1 MWVPGRRAR
10 GVLSRV
16 GKGKVPGLRT
26 IRAAARRT
34 RRRGISP
41 RRVRAI
47 PPQSLTTVVS
57 ERVTV
62 PGVASPDRRSSRRS
76 IPRVAE
82 WRAGSPI
89 GATMPLRVRASGSS
103 LRTVAAMSTSA
114 GLLAGIGA
122 KKMPAIARANRCARK
137 KPPRRRHAD
146 LAALASRRRTRDE
159 RAARP
164 TRRLVAL
171 AEVLRRGSTAR
182 VASNV
187 RASRLV
193 PRVRSL
199 ARAGWIFPWIPN
211 AGPGGWRRRS
221 S

>member
-10 GVLSRV
+10 GVLSRG

-89 GATMPLRVRASGSS
+89 GATMPLRVRASGSKPANRRGDVNISGAAGWYRRQKNAGDRARES
-103 LRTVAAMSTSA
+103 LRAQKTS
-114 GLLAGIGA
+114 
-122 KKMPAIARANRCARK
+122 P
-137 KPPRRRHAD
+137 
-146 LAALASRRRTRDE
+146 S
-159 RAARP
+159 AARGSRCIGVAP
-164 TRRLVAL
+164 THA
-171 AEVLRRGSTAR
+171 G
-182 VASNV
+182 
-187 RASRLV
+187 
-193 PRVRSL
+193 
-199 ARAGWIFPWIPN
+199 RAGCASDAPSCR
-211 AGPGGWRRRS
+211 ARGGP
-221 S
+221 